1 MNCQKTSERK
11 KILQSRHEW
20 SLCAEKSAL
29 AARAALYDHSAEI
42 FVLWVNSHHLG
53 ILRLSVPLYI
63 QLQRTVSSILWKDDV
78 HRFLSFKFF
87 SPRLLQSCN
96 VGPENR
102 SGSPWRTCE
111 NESSSCGRA
120 HGKTWSHVDPSGV
133 TLVYMPVHWH
143 SSSGGNWLTL
153 SSLTTH
159 LIISFVLL

>member
-20 SLCAEKSAL
+20 SLCAEGSAS
-29 AARAALYDHSAEI
+29 AERAALCDHSAEI
-42 FVLWVNSHHLG
+42 FMLWVNLLHLRIPG
-53 ILRLSVPLYI
+53 LSVPLYT
-63 QLQRTVSSILWKDDV
+63 QLQRTFSSISWKDHV
-78 HRFLSFKFF
+78 HRFLSFNFF

-96 VGPENR
+96 VGPENG

-120 HGKTWSHVDPSGV
+120 DGKTWSHVDSSGV

-143 SSSGGNWLTL
+143 SSSGGNW
-153 SSLTTH
+153 
-159 LIISFVLL
+159 